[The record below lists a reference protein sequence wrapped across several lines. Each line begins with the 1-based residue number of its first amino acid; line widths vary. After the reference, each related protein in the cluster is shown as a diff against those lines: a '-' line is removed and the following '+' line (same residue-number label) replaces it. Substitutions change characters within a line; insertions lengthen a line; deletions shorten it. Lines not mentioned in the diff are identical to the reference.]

1 MNQRMIGNEKN
12 IVFYS
17 DEEGNIKIEVILQ
30 DENVWL
36 NVKALS
42 ELFSVDRTSKLE
54 NRIIEITGFD
64 FNRKYLPTEEE
75 LSSNEIPSVLKLK

>member
-1 MNQRMIGNEKN
+1 MFSIFNKLKMKGVIEMNQRMIGNEKN

-42 ELFSVDRTSKLE
+42 K
-54 NRIIEITGFD
+54 I
-64 FNRKYLPTEEE
+64 
-75 LSSNEIPSVLKLK
+75 